1 MTLEYVRADA
11 LRNVHGRI
19 IEKYGGVS
27 GIRDENGL
35 ESAIARPQNLA
46 FSAKATSVGALGA
59 ALAWALLRSH
69 PFSDGNK
76 RAAFAGL
83 TMFFELNGYQLT
95 CSEVEETA
103 MVMRAA
109 ASDITEE
116 EWTDWVERRVA
127 LVR

>member
-1 MTLEYVRADA
+1 VTLEYVRADV

-19 IEKYGGVS
+19 IERYGGIS
-27 GIRDENGL
+27 GVRDKNGL
-35 ESAIARPQNLA
+35 ESAIARPRNLA
-46 FSAKATSVGALGA
+46 FYAQDTSVGALGA
-59 ALAWALLRSH
+59 ALAWALLRNH
-69 PFSDGNK
+69 PFADGNK

-83 TMFFELNGYQLT
+83 TMFLELNGYRLT

-116 EWTDWVERRVA
+116 EWTGWVERRVA
-127 LVR
+127 PAL